1 MPPRRNQNGRR
12 HPGGRPSTSRDTGGA
27 SRANSQGGQPFQ
39 RRTSP
44 PNPPGGQPVRQV
56 TGQTDDRQGGQPVRQ
71 RTGQTNRQGGQPG
84 WRRTRRTNQQGGQ
97 PGWQRRGDQPWPR
110 SHQQRQGGGDGEHR
124 RASSD
129 QAGRRDS
136 TPRGEAVS
144 TAAGESARRKPP
156 RHTVAT
162 WTAQDGQEAVHF
174 VSRVRWRNQPRPNP
188 SQLPAQIPQPFR
200 GHTLPRFSLPDD
212 HPDAC
217 WLCQVPVVHQDTHE
231 ASRRHTD
238 LLKNMG
244 RPAGVAA
251 AVQLLR
257 RDRPDLLAPAALGFS
272 QATGSRS
279 PAPDQLLVD
288 GAAAE
293 NPALGPFSEHTPVP
307 LVPAPRSTTV
317 APSASTTTSDAEMND
332 LEEYLANNPATP
344 DVTDGPDSFV
354 DGAAA
359 EDPALGLF
367 PEHALVPPVPA
378 PRSAA
383 AAPSASATTS
393 DAEMGEL
400 EECLAAAPG
409 T

>member
-1 MPPRRNQNGRR
+1 MLIELVLSRNAPRRDQNGRR
-12 HPGGRPSTSRDTGGA
+12 HQGGRPCTSRDTGGA
-27 SRANSQGGQPFQ
+27 SWTRSQGSQPFRQRNSQ
-39 RRTSP
+39 
-44 PNPPGGQPVRQV
+44 PNAPGGQPVLQE
-56 TGQTDDRQGGQPVRQ
+56 TGQTSRQGGQPLRQ
-71 RTGQTNRQGGQPG
+71 ETGRTSRQGGQPGRRGNGQTNRQGGQPG
-84 WRRTRRTNQQGGQ
+84 WQGARRTNRQGGQ
-97 PGWQRRGDQPWPR
+97 PGWQRRGEQSRRRPR
-110 SHQQRQGGGDGEHR
+110 QRRQGGGDAEYRGSPR
-124 RASSD
+124 D
-129 QAGRRDS
+129 QEATRDS
-136 TPRGEAVS
+136 TPRSGGGLPVPADPVS
-144 TAAGESARRKPP
+144 RKPP

-162 WTAQDGQEAVHF
+162 WTAQEGQEAVHF

-188 SQLPAQIPQPFR
+188 TQPDSQVPQPFR

-293 NPALGPFSEHTPVP
+293 DPALGPFSEHALVP
-307 LVPAPRSTTV
+307 PVPAPCSTAA
-317 APSASTTTSDAEMND
+317 APSASTTTSDAEMNE

-344 DVTDGPDSFV
+344 DATDGPDS
-354 DGAAA
+354 
-359 EDPALGLF
+359 
-367 PEHALVPPVPA
+367 
-378 PRSAA
+378 
-383 AAPSASATTS
+383 
-393 DAEMGEL
+393 
-400 EECLAAAPG
+400 
-409 T
+409 